1 MNRISVAIALAV
13 SFCAPRAARAEPKWN
28 LTRSGVLTVIGDQPA
43 PVLRDIAI
51 QIEQFRAVVG
61 GLIHD
66 ADRPPS
72 VPTIVFVVGQRKS
85 LVPIVPLYN
94 GKPISLAG
102 YLGQAD
108 DLNVMALSLEG
119 FEESSAVAFHEY
131 THLLV
136 QNAVRWMPVWLNE
149 GLAEYYGSYT
159 LIDRGKTAVIGR
171 PKPEH
176 ILLLREKYL
185 PIGELITVD
194 QSSPMYNEGQPRSIF
209 YAESWAAAHYL
220 MTTRPDGQAAV
231 NAYVT
236 AVAEGRAPVDAF
248 RSAFGVTPEEF
259 DKELKV
265 YVRRLTFLAQRIT
278 MPEKLAVAEPAP
290 GRPMTAGEVE
300 AWLGTAQLR
309 MKRTSEATPR
319 IERAALQAPGATS
332 QLALGLLRL
341 DQQLMPQALEA
352 FARAAELAPDDFLI
366 QYVSGVSMLHADPQ
380 AVEAEQVRALETLKR
395 AVALN
400 GSSADAAAALAYVQM
415 LSPATLN
422 DARASIERA
431 IVLAPGRLSHRLRYA
446 DILVLQDKLDDA
458 RQILRAIAAVKSDS
472 TSANAAAARLETLA
486 DYERRVAEHAAQR
499 ARMAAEIATR
509 NAAVETPPA
518 DVDPR
523 PMEVPDVVRPD
534 KSRDRSTAFLL
545 RKVRPNEER
554 VLGLLTRVDCSIEN
568 VRFTVDV
575 GDRRVVATAASFADI
590 EFTAFLAEKDF
601 AVACG
606 PHAAPERVFLT
617 WKPDARWGNGIN
629 GTAIALE
636 FVPRNYAP

>member
-13 SFCAPRAARAEPKWN
+13 SFCALRAAQAEPKWN

-366 QYVSGVSMLHADPQ
+366 QYVSGVSMLHDGERGDLPVVDPDGFQ
-380 AVEAEQVRALETLKR
+380 LTLKQIGR
-395 AVALN
+395 IDPERQDVAWLCRTR
-400 GSSADAAAALAYVQM
+400 DA
-415 LSPATLN
+415 
-422 DARASIERA
+422 
-431 IVLAPGRLSHRLRYA
+431 
-446 DILVLQDKLDDA
+446 
-458 RQILRAIAAVKSDS
+458 
-472 TSANAAAARLETLA
+472 
-486 DYERRVAEHAAQR
+486 
-499 ARMAAEIATR
+499 
-509 NAAVETPPA
+509 
-518 DVDPR
+518 
-523 PMEVPDVVRPD
+523 
-534 KSRDRSTAFLL
+534 
-545 RKVRPNEER
+545 
-554 VLGLLTRVDCSIEN
+554 
-568 VRFTVDV
+568 TVV
-575 GDRRVVATAASFADI
+575 GDRFDGLTVDLENDRAPLDIAIGGRADRFDTRHEDAFRPAGQIEPFERLTVEIAHGEPERYRVLLCLGAIRHRRRPWVGGLARRRTFCQLDDDRLLAAVADDAKPSRGAGNASGDLADQLIVVADGLI
-590 EFTAFLAEKDF
+590 VE
-601 AVACG
+601 
-606 PHAAPERVFLT
+606 
-617 WKPDARWGNGIN
+617 
-629 GTAIALE
+629 
-636 FVPRNYAP
+636 